1 MSSIG
6 QTCAM
11 VDADAPEERFEHGQ
25 RVRFV
30 EDGRAPLLARVEV
43 IRGDWASIRDDYG
56 NLWSARLDCLEP
68 AEDEGEAA

>member
-11 VDADAPEERFEHGQ
+11 VDGDAPVDWLEHGQ

-30 EDGRAPLLARVEV
+30 EEGRASLLATIEV
-43 IRGDWASIRDDYG
+43 IRGDWASIRDNDG

-68 AEDEGEAA
+68 AEDTGEAA